1 MSPKSGHREE
11 KIQLYDR
18 QKCEGI
24 TVMFLRKPHHQV
36 TVVYL
41 QMRTTPRHN
50 TIPGLAMPIPTHL
63 QCDTHHMQS
72 CTLEAGLAQLL
83 GVTYQQSSILSQS
96 NDQVLFQQQQITAML
111 CRLSQTPAG
120 LRCHQLQQ
128 SVTSL

>member
-1 MSPKSGHREE
+1 MFSKSGHRER
-11 KIQLYDR
+11 KLQLYGG

-72 CTLEAGLAQLL
+72 CTLQAGLAQLL

-96 NDQVLFQQQQITAML
+96 NDQVLFQ
-111 CRLSQTPAG
+111 
-120 LRCHQLQQ
+120 
-128 SVTSL
+128 